1 MSDGSPEVMDDAA
14 PRAHIALDH
23 VGQHSVGDHPA
34 DHSGGQDGWEAP
46 SPDVDDRDGHEG
58 WGSQGTY
65 NIDVARREVQNP
77 EEDVEAL
84 GKEGALLAEQHLV
97 WALQRNRLSW

>member
-1 MSDGSPEVMDDAA
+1 MDDIAA
-14 PRAHIALDH
+14 RAHIALDH
-23 VGQHSVGDHPA
+23 VGKHGVGNHPA

-46 SPDVDDRDGHEG
+46 SPDIDDGDGHEG
-58 WGSQGTY
+58 WGSQGTD

-97 WALQRNRLSW
+97 WALQRNRPPDE